1 MTLKTLSPQA
11 LRILDA
17 LLAADGPI
25 DMPTLSRLG
34 SGKSTGFCGSFTRR
48 VSDLRE
54 ALAASGKTVIR
65 TEEFRDGFRHTFY
78 QIAPIGLGKLI
89 ETSQQHF
96 ERK

>member
-1 MTLKTLSPQA
+1 
-11 LRILDA
+11 
-17 LLAADGPI
+17 
-25 DMPTLSRLG
+25 
-34 SGKSTGFCGSFTRR
+34 

-96 ERK
+96 GRN